1 MPVAKVVTPWLR
13 QKNRLRTAA
22 SVSMDKSRR
31 RPAPWLIAALKKR
44 AQEKVEQEEVEQE
57 EVEEC
62 GT

>member
-1 MPVAKVVTPWLR
+1 MD
-13 QKNRLRTAA
+13 KNRP
-22 SVSMDKSRR
+22 K
-31 RPAPWLIAALKKR
+31 PAPWLIAALNKR

>member
-1 MPVAKVVTPWLR
+1 MEE
-13 QKNRLRTAA
+13 
-22 SVSMDKSRR
+22 SRR

-44 AQEKVEQEEVEQE
+44 AQEKVEQEEVEQK